1 MLRDLWA
8 PEDLEVPSNLSPSV
22 LLLQEAT
29 SLDLYFLKTKSTEG
43 ALEKM
48 L

>member
-22 LLLQEAT
+22 LQEAT